1 MTPEALAAL
10 HARAFAPARGWRA
23 AEFAALLESPHVFA
37 VGDTRAVALGRV
49 AAGEAELLTLA
60 TDPDHRR
67 CGRARACLAAFAA
80 EARTR
85 GATEAFLEVAAD
97 NAAARALYAADGWT
111 ETGRRPGYYPR
122 GEHPAVD
129 ALLLTRRIT

>member
-1 MTPEALAAL
+1 MTPEALASL

-23 AEFAALLESPHVFA
+23 AEFAALLDSPHVFA
-37 VGDTRAVALGRV
+37 VGDARAVALGRV

-67 CGRARACLAAFAA
+67 AGRARACLAAFAA
-80 EARTR
+80 EARAR

-97 NAAARALYAADGWT
+97 NAAARALYAADGWS
-111 ETGRRPGYYPR
+111 ETGRRRGYYPR
-122 GEHPAVD
+122 AGHASVD
-129 ALLLTRRIT
+129 ALVLARRIT